1 MNGVLTL
8 SRALARGFSRDR
20 AALFFTVLFPL
31 VFLFLLGGLLGNTG
45 TPRYKVDLV
54 GPVGV
59 YDTLPAAQQARVDQ
73 VLRISR
79 TQDLSAAQ
87 SDVRNGNIAAAIVQ
101 SGPTVTVYY
110 SAADQASAEAVQ
122 SVMQS
127 LVGSQDL
134 ADAGA
139 SSKLRLVG
147 AQVEDKSL
155 REIQYL
161 TPGLLGWA
169 IAAGATFGAAS
180 TLVSWRQRRL
190 TRRLMLSPVGIPAV
204 IGARVLVSLVIALAQ
219 TVLFVVVAAA
229 FFHLKLAGT
238 WWLCIPLVL
247 AGALAFLAIGLLA
260 GARTKSVEA
269 ASAIAN
275 LVVIP
280 MAFLAGSF
288 VPLNFAP
295 AWLQTVSEVM
305 PLRHL
310 NDGMLDVLAR
320 GDGLSAVLPQLG
332 ILLGFALVVTGIAVR
347 MFRWDDV

>member
-1 MNGVLTL
+1 MKGILTL
-8 SRALARGFSRDR
+8 SAAIARGFSRDR
-20 AALFFTVLFPL
+20 GAVFFTVLFPL

-45 TPRYKVDLV
+45 TTRFKVDLV
-54 GPVGV
+54 GSVGV
-59 YDTLPAAQQARVDQ
+59 YDALPAAQQARVDQ
-73 VLRISR
+73 VLEINR

-101 SGPTVTVYY
+101 SGQTVTVYY
-110 SAADQASAEAVQ
+110 SAANQASATAVQ
-122 SVMQS
+122 SVIQN
-127 LVGSQDL
+127 LVGAADL
-134 ADAGA
+134 ADAAA
-139 SSKLRLVG
+139 SPGPHLV
-147 AQVEDKSL
+147 ATQVDDTSL

-204 IGARVLVSLVIALAQ
+204 IGARVLVSLLVALAQ

-229 FFHLKLAGT
+229 FFHLRLAGT
-238 WWLCIPLVL
+238 WWMSIPLVL
-247 AGALAFLAIGLLA
+247 AGALAFLSIGLLA

-269 ASAIAN
+269 AGAIAN

-280 MAFLAGSF
+280 MAFLSGSF
-288 VPLNFAP
+288 VPLNNAP
-295 AWLQTVSEVM
+295 AWLQTVSQIL

-310 NDGMLDVLAR
+310 NDAMLGVLAR
-320 GDGLSAVLPQLG
+320 GDGVATVLPQLG
-332 ILLGFALVVTGIAVR
+332 VLLGFALVVAAIAVR